1 MVMPACFLKKMK
13 NKVFIISGEQGSGKT
28 TFLVQIIE
36 ELKRSGIH
44 PNGFIAKG
52 FWINKERSQFD
63 LIDLS
68 NQHRILFCSKEF
80 NQSWEQIGHFY
91 INPAAIDF
99 GEKILEL
106 ARANQSTLCVIDEI
120 GPFEL
125 QNKGW
130 SHSIFSIIKSDPDLP
145 MIWVVRKNL
154 VQPVIAHFGVKDYS
168 LFQAEPGNM
177 HIAATI
183 IKDFLESA
191 KN

>member
-1 MVMPACFLKKMK
+1 MK
-13 NKVFIISGEQGSGKT
+13 NKVFIITGEQGSGKT
-28 TFLVQIIE
+28 SFLVQIIE
-36 ELKRSGIH
+36 ELKKSGIH
-44 PNGFIAKG
+44 PNGFIAEG
-52 FWINKERSQFD
+52 FWHNNERSHFD

-91 INPAAIDF
+91 INPAAIVF

-106 ARANQSTLCVIDEI
+106 AGINQSTLCVIDEI

-130 SHSIFSIIKSDPDLP
+130 SHSIFSIIKSNPDLP

-154 VQPVIAHFGVKDYS
+154 VQKVIAYFGLKNYS
-168 LFQAEPGNM
+168 LIKVEPENLQ
-177 HIAATI
+177 IAAI
-183 IKDFLESA
+183 RIKDFLESG